1 MADYSPVATTFV
13 LLGVTCCCLGY
24 RLAYM
29 IALFL
34 GLLGSLFTFY
44 VSPLAAIVPI
54 AIVTL
59 VFYAG
64 HRHGGLDE
72 AMRLTTLTL
81 IALAMAAV
89 GAISAYAMRP
99 VVDVAFGIVAGV
111 WAAFVALL
119 FLRCTERN
127 ALIVA
132 TSTLG
137 AALVMHG
144 STFAVQNGSFDFLHL
159 IGMCTIESVAI
170 PIQLLCAMG
179 QPAWRRP
186 SLAATALAT
195 PTPRDD
201 DDDVLATPP
210 SADHVSIAISTPST
224 AIHEQDK

>member
-29 IALFL
+29 IALFV

-44 VSPLAAIVPI
+44 VSPLAAIAPV

-72 AMRLTTLTL
+72 AMRWTTLTL
-81 IALAMAAV
+81 IALAMTTV
-89 GAISAYAMRP
+89 GAISTYAMRP
-99 VVDVAFGIVAGV
+99 IVDVAFGIVAGV
-111 WAAFVALL
+111 WAAVVALL
-119 FLRCTERN
+119 FLRCSERT

-137 AALVMHG
+137 AALIMHG
-144 STFAVQNGSFDFLHL
+144 STFA
-159 IGMCTIESVAI
+159 
-170 PIQLLCAMG
+170 
-179 QPAWRRP
+179 
-186 SLAATALAT
+186 
-195 PTPRDD
+195 
-201 DDDVLATPP
+201 
-210 SADHVSIAISTPST
+210 
-224 AIHEQDK
+224 